1 MQTSFQRA
9 LEMAEARAVQR
20 RAESWRF
27 WAGYEPDAVG
37 ACQSSTEAAALARVE
52 VMARRAVR
60 KSPTLPSPIAIG
72 EGNRRRTPP
81 LTPPHYMERG
91 IGGIGMAD
99 IIAAWR
105 VACAEHDARR
115 TPPPAPS
122 PLHGEGGRGGVVDRV
137 IQWG

>member
-9 LEMAEARAVQR
+9 LEMAEARAAQR
-20 RAESWRF
+20 RAEIWRF

-52 VMARRAVR
+52 VMAR
-60 KSPTLPSPIAIG
+60 G
-72 EGNRRRTPP
+72 RRTSP
-81 LTPPHYMERG
+81 LTPLRSNREGRREIG

-99 IIAAWR
+99 IMAAWR

-115 TPPPAPS
+115 SSPPTPFRS
-122 PLHGEGGRGGVVDRV
+122 NREGSGVVDRV